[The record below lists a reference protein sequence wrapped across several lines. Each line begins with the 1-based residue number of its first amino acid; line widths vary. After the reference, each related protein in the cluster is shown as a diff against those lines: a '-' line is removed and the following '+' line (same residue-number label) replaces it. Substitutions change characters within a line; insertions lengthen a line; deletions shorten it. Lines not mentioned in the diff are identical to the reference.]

1 VVANTCTRVRTR
13 VKPVIPLTWGH
24 VNWLGRQMASPQA
37 SPVSYLY
44 GTSLSPL
51 LSSIHTACLSLWH
64 THSLSLISTC
74 EKQRISSSHPKHG
87 REGDL
92 FLSQTLFLA
101 KFLADM
107 SSAYNNCGF
116 VFRCM
121 LCYLFADSCFD
132 VPDFALLANL
142 YMLFFRNWLKGK
154 SIVVE
159 QEYIQR
165 VSTHMLSCRNK
176 SILYFTI

>member
-1 VVANTCTRVRTR
+1 MVSPRHLQS
-13 VKPVIPLTWGH
+13 PIY
-24 VNWLGRQMASPQA
+24 MAPHSLPSSLLFTPHA
-37 SPVSYLY
+37 
-44 GTSLSPL
+44 SLS
-51 LSSIHTACLSLWH
+51 H
-64 THSLSLISTC
+64 THAFSLSNIYMWETEDQQLPS
-74 EKQRISSSHPKHG
+74 KAWQRRWSLP
-87 REGDL
+87 
-92 FLSQTLFLA
+92 LSNSVS

-107 SSAYNNCGF
+107 SSAYNNCVF
-116 VFRCM
+116 VFWCM

-132 VPDFALLANL
+132 APDFALLANL